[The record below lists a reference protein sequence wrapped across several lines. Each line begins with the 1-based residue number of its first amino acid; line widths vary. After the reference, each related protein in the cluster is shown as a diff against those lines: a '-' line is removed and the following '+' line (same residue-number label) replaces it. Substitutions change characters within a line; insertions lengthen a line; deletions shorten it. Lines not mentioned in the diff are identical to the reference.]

1 MENNEF
7 GVPQSSTLDIL
18 LFIIDKDDVGTSG
31 NHLDAI
37 LYADQTALINK
48 QDIDTLKAELTNVD
62 IWLMQIKTFLITD
75 QTKMIRFKN
84 SAKTTNQNAVKLS
97 GKI

>member
-7 GVPQSSTLDIL
+7 GVPQSSILDIL
-18 LFIIDKDDVGTSG
+18 LFIIYKDDVGTSG

-37 LYADQTALINK
+37 LYADHTALINK

-62 IWLMQIKTFLITD
+62 I
-75 QTKMIRFKN
+75 
-84 SAKTTNQNAVKLS
+84 
-97 GKI
+97 